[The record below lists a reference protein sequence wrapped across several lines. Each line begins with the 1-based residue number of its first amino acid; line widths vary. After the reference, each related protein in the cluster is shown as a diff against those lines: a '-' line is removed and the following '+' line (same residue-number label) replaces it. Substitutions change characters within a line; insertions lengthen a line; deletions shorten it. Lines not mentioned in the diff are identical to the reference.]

1 MNGIKVIK
9 IGGNVVDNPLLLE
22 QFIRDFSAIGTP
34 KVLVH
39 GGGVMA
45 SQMQKQLG
53 QQPVMIEGRRVTDA
67 ETLKVV
73 TMVYAGWCSKSI
85 VALLQKNGCNAIGL
99 SGADADLI
107 RATKRPPVRKYGPSS
122 SDSEELQGDSN
133 NPDSMNSHG
142 VPGDNNKPGSRDSD
156 GNQARRTETVIDYG
170 YVGDVDPQRINAG
183 FLMQLINA
191 GITPVVCAITHDGN
205 GNLLNTNA
213 DTIASSIAVS
223 LASCNG
229 IQAHD
234 TAASYHKASATVEEC
249 HAFAPEDEFRRAVSL
264 IYCFEKDGVL
274 YDKDD
279 DGSVILEITPGYF
292 RQLKEEGRVAA
303 GMIPKLDNS
312 FKALENGVREVVI
325 KHARNLGNGIG
336 TRLKLR

>member
-85 VALLQKNGCNAIGL
+85 VALLQKHGCNAVGL

-107 RATKRPPVRKYGPSS
+107 RATRRPPVRKAG
-122 SDSEELQGDSN
+122 QA
-133 NPDSMNSHG
+133 
-142 VPGDNNKPGSRDSD
+142 D
-156 GNQARRTETVIDYG
+156 GETVTIDYG
-170 YVGDVDPQRINAG
+170 YVGDVDPHMINAG
-183 FLMQLINA
+183 FLYHLTDA
-191 GITPVVCAITHDGN
+191 GITPVICAITHDGN
-205 GNLLNTNA
+205 GSLLNTNA
-213 DTIASSIAVS
+213 DTIASSVAVS
-223 LASCNG
+223 LASYIKEG
-229 IQAHD
+229 IRAESLSSGKP
-234 TAASYHKASATVEEC
+234 AEL
-249 HAFAPEDEFRRAVSL
+249 PEVSL

-279 DGSVILEITPGYF
+279 DSSVIPGITPEYYS
-292 RQLKEEGRVAA
+292 RLKREGRVAA
-303 GMIPKLDNS
+303 GMIPKLDNA
-312 FKALENGVREVVI
+312 FNALENGVKEVVI
-325 KHARNLGNGIG
+325 KHAQNLLNSTG
-336 TRLKLR
+336 TTLNE